1 MEKRNEMLQNVL
13 LDKDR
18 IFDLKLFWF
27 EMICSQLS
35 DWNIKQIWLLKLP
48 SQLAGWGPEA
58 TAGWYFWTI
67 YFSLWGVGGCLYY
80 YDQARARAR
89 LGLQGPTGPDLS
101 CKQPTG
107 SVSVSLVV
115 RQEGRGQAG
124 VGGVVR
130 DAVLGVEKTLGV
142 CRVDERWRTSVE
154 DALGGGNLESS
165 LQPGRHYQG
174 GTSQS
179 SALSDHGGLW
189 GHGGLQGLVSDLQ
202 SRRSGGLQTSCN
214 GEIFL

>member
-1 MEKRNEMLQNVL
+1 MKWKKKWNASKRPAGQRQDIWSKVVL
-13 LDKDR
+13 VWD
-18 IFDLKLFWF
+18 DL
-27 EMICSQLS
+27 LS
-35 DWNIKQIWLLKLP
+35 ALWSEQKANLTSITP
-48 SQLAGWGPEA
+48 HPRQLAWWEGG
-58 TAGWYFWTI
+58 YFWTI
-67 YFSLWGVGGCLYY
+67 YFQLRWCCVGILWP
-80 YDQARARAR
+80 
-89 LGLQGPTGPDLS
+89 GPHLS

-115 RQEGRGQAG
+115 GQEGRGEAG